1 MQSIKGKTAII
12 TGGGRGIGRAT
23 AIALAN
29 EGVNVGL
36 IGLKQEN
43 LDKVS
48 VELQDANVKV
58 ATASADVT
66 DLAAIEQAIEKLK
79 NELGDIDILI
89 NNAGTGKFGGFL
101 ELSPEEWKN
110 IVDVNLMGVYN
121 ATRAVLPGMIEQSS
135 GDIIN
140 ISSTAGQK
148 GAPVTS
154 AYSSSKFA
162 VMGLTESL
170 ALEVRKHNIRVTA
183 LTPST
188 VVTDL
193 AHESNL
199 ITGDAERVMHPEDL
213 ADLIVARLKLHPSV
227 FVKSAGLWS
236 TNPS

>member
-79 NELGDIDILI
+79 SELGDIDILI

-101 ELSPEEWKN
+101 ELSPEEWKH

-183 LTPST
+183 MTPST

-199 ITGDAERVMHPEDL
+199 ITGDAEKVMHPEDL
-213 ADLIVARLKLHPSV
+213 ADMIVASLKLHPRV

>member
-79 NELGDIDILI
+79 TELGDIDILI
-89 NNAGTGKFGGFL
+89 NNAGTGKFGSFL

-183 LTPST
+183 MTPST

-213 ADLIVARLKLHPSV
+213 ADLIVSSLKLHPRV

>member
-183 LTPST
+183 MTPST

-199 ITGDAERVMHPEDL
+199 ITGDADRVMHPEDL
-213 ADLIVARLKLHPSV
+213 ADLIVASLKLHPRV

>member
-121 ATRAVLPGMIEQSS
+121 ATRAALPGMIEQSS

-183 LTPST
+183 MTPST

-213 ADLIVARLKLHPSV
+213 ADLIVASLKLHPRV

>member
-110 IVDVNLMGVYN
+110 IVDVNSMGVYN

-199 ITGDAERVMHPEDL
+199 ITGDAEKVMHPEDL
-213 ADLIVARLKLHPSV
+213 ADLIVASLKLHPRV

>member
-121 ATRAVLPGMIEQSS
+121 ATRAVLPGMIEQSA

-213 ADLIVARLKLHPSV
+213 ADLIVASLKLHPRV

>member
-29 EGVNVGL
+29 EGINVGL

-183 LTPST
+183 MTPST

-199 ITGDAERVMHPEDL
+199 ITGDAEKVMHPEDL
-213 ADLIVARLKLHPSV
+213 ADLIVASLKLHPRV